1 MADDRTPVKLGN
13 VPYSRNAG
21 FAFHEVHIHLGQ
33 WESRGSE
40 HSIDNQFYPM
50 EVNQN
55 IAIGQHCLREKLF
68 FPTLN
73 YGTLYYFFK

>member
-55 IAIGQHCLREKLF
+55 IAIGQHGLREKF
-68 FPTLN
+68 FFQL
-73 YGTLYYFFK
+73 